1 LPGVGY
7 TVERVCG
14 DVKGLHPFGN
24 LVKGV
29 YKVSDGIVDKTQ
41 DQNPVLEA
49 GEILRVP
56 IDRLDS
62 LYHGKRPL
70 EAVRTTRSFRLMR
83 LDVHIRAAGF
93 PDHADILDSSEEQ
106 LPGHT

>member
-1 LPGVGY
+1 MEGIYEVG
-7 TVERVCG
+7 
-14 DVKGLHPFGN
+14 N
-24 LVKGV
+24 
-29 YKVSDGIVDKTQ
+29 SIVDKTQ
-41 DQNPVLEA
+41 DQNPVLLA
-49 GEILRVP
+49 RGILCCSISVP
-56 IDRLDS
+56 AVRLDS
-62 LYHGKRPL
+62 LHHGKRPL